1 MAGSPCLSRLAARK
15 AAGAPCRDSGAR
27 IEAGFTITGTRSMAA
42 IIGFVFFII
51 NSLLGLLVLALV
63 ITAIL
68 SWLVAFDVVNLRNTA
83 VRQIYYTLE
92 RVTEPLLTP
101 IRRFVPPLGGVDL
114 SFIVLFLIIQG
125 IRNYLSPALQ
135 STLLGLV
142 G

>member
-1 MAGSPCLSRLAARK
+1 
-15 AAGAPCRDSGAR
+15 
-27 IEAGFTITGTRSMAA
+27 MAA

-68 SWLVAFDVVNLRNTA
+68 SWLVAFDVVNLRNNA

-135 STLLGLV
+135 SALLGLV

>member
-1 MAGSPCLSRLAARK
+1 
-15 AAGAPCRDSGAR
+15 
-27 IEAGFTITGTRSMAA
+27 MAA

-68 SWLVAFDVVNLRNTA
+68 SWLVAFDVVNLRNNA

-92 RVTEPLLTP
+92 RITEPLLTP

-135 STLLGLV
+135 VALLGLV

>member
-1 MAGSPCLSRLAARK
+1 
-15 AAGAPCRDSGAR
+15 
-27 IEAGFTITGTRSMAA
+27 MAA

-63 ITAIL
+63 IAAIL
-68 SWLVAFDVVNLRNTA
+68 SWLVAFDVVNLRNNA

-114 SFIVLFLIIQG
+114 SFIVLFLILQG

-135 STLLGLV
+135 SALLGLV
-142 G
+142 GS

>member
-1 MAGSPCLSRLAARK
+1 
-15 AAGAPCRDSGAR
+15 
-27 IEAGFTITGTRSMAA
+27 MAA

-68 SWLVAFDVVNLRNTA
+68 SWLVAFDVVNLRNNA

-92 RVTEPLLTP
+92 RITEPLLTP

-135 STLLGLV
+135 SALLGLV
-142 G
+142 SG

>member
-1 MAGSPCLSRLAARK
+1 
-15 AAGAPCRDSGAR
+15 
-27 IEAGFTITGTRSMAA
+27 MAA
-42 IIGFVFFII
+42 IIGFVFVII

-63 ITAIL
+63 IAAIL
-68 SWLVAFDVVNLRNTA
+68 SWLVAFDVVNLRNNA

-114 SFIVLFLIIQG
+114 SFIVLFLILQG

-135 STLLGLV
+135 SALLGLV
-142 G
+142 GS